1 MAPYMKG
8 SQWIMTV
15 IDWARTQ
22 QSSSAVD
29 QEVFHLQRYRLFLEM
44 WCLCLVIISLEGK
57 SMLLSINDEMLAF
70 YDMKHILVM
79 EGNSFYTKSC
89 PIMSHKRYRYP
100 SFGGKS
106 LRPAEIFC
114 LNSCRVNSAA
124 LGNQYKH
131 RHLLWLIADPSSSCV
146 IMYQPSLLFGCGIM
160 FGAVMR
166 RLLCEC
172 TAFYYYT
179 V

>member
-1 MAPYMKG
+1 MR
-8 SQWIMTV
+8 V
-15 IDWARTQ
+15 IDCVKTQ

-29 QEVFHLQRYRLFLEM
+29 QELFHLQWCRLFLEM
-44 WCLCLVIISLEGK
+44 WCFCLVVISLEGK
-57 SMLLSINDEMLAF
+57 SMLLSIRWWNACFLW
-70 YDMKHILVM
+70 YKHILVM

-106 LRPAEIFC
+106 LRPDEIFC

-124 LGNQYKH
+124 LSNQYKH
-131 RHLLWLIADPSSSCV
+131 RHLLCLIADPSSSCV
-146 IMYQPSLLFGCGIM
+146 IMCRPSLLFGRGIM
-160 FGAVMR
+160 FGAVIR
-166 RLLCEC
+166 RLLCES

>member
-1 MAPYMKG
+1 MAPYVKG
-8 SQWIMTV
+8 SQWIVTV
-15 IDWARTQ
+15 IDWARTR
-22 QSSSAVD
+22 QSSGAVD
-29 QEVFHLQRYRLFLEM
+29 QGVFHLQRCRLFLEM
-44 WCLCLVIISLEGK
+44 WCFCLVIISLEGK

-70 YDMKHILVM
+70 DDMKHILVM

-89 PIMSHKRYRYP
+89 QIMSHKRYKYP

-114 LNSCRVNSAA
+114 LNSYRVNSAA
-124 LGNQYKH
+124 KYKH

-160 FGAVMR
+160 FGAVIR
-166 RLLCEC
+166 RLLCES

>member
-1 MAPYMKG
+1 MAPYVKG

-44 WCLCLVIISLEGK
+44 WCFCLVIISLEGK

-160 FGAVMR
+160 FGTVMR
-166 RLLCEC
+166 RLLCES

>member
-1 MAPYMKG
+1 
-8 SQWIMTV
+8 
-15 IDWARTQ
+15 
-22 QSSSAVD
+22 
-29 QEVFHLQRYRLFLEM
+29 
-44 WCLCLVIISLEGK
+44 
-57 SMLLSINDEMLAF
+57 MLLSINDEMLAF
-70 YDMKHILVM
+70 DDMKHILVM

-89 PIMSHKRYRYP
+89 QIMSHKRYKYP

-114 LNSCRVNSAA
+114 LNSYRVNSAA
-124 LGNQYKH
+124 KYKH

-160 FGAVMR
+160 FGAVIR
-166 RLLCEC
+166 RLLCES